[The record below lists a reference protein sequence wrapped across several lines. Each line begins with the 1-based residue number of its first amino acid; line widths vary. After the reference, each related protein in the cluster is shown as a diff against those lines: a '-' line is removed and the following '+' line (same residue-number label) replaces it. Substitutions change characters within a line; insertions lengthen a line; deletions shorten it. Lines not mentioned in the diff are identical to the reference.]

1 MTQKQSNTNSKLF
14 QTECAIKKKMKTH
27 LFYIEDKKVFNSAD
41 GRQNR
46 TVKSA
51 DPANCLTVDDLQ
63 HVLRNGKLLLAPPF
77 GQPTVTVVY
86 DQPEGWMTPQ
96 GKRLEEQRRRQ
107 TNWNHQSHRFL
118 FRMRH
123 SIYAKTLRENTW
135 INLHICQHTT
145 ILRVIITAA
154 KHDSWPAEA
163 ERRLVEI
170 LLSGKFYKD
179 GDGSNYDEVKDGEF
193 VHLLAHAGLPTLSIE
208 RGVNETSENTRC

>member
-1 MTQKQSNTNSKLF
+1 MDVWLDDSCLSVKPANDKETIKYQL
-14 QTECAIKKKMKTH
+14 QTIPNWVRNNKKKMKTH

-63 HVLRNGKLLLAPPF
+63 HVLRNGKLLLAPPL
-77 GQPTVTVVY
+77 GQPTVTVAH

-107 TNWNHQSHRFL
+107 TIWNHQSHRFL
-118 FRMRH
+118 FRMRR

-135 INLHICQHTT
+135 INLHIC
-145 ILRVIITAA
+145 
-154 KHDSWPAEA
+154 
-163 ERRLVEI
+163 
-170 LLSGKFYKD
+170 
-179 GDGSNYDEVKDGEF
+179 
-193 VHLLAHAGLPTLSIE
+193 
-208 RGVNETSENTRC
+208 